1 MLFQEIIKRT
11 SRSHPDY
18 KQFVEVQAIFK
29 KVLTQVNDE
38 VDRIMRRMKLNDLD
52 REFASPE
59 HPIYLNSREY
69 LAEYPLSLIREPNP
83 QQVTLVILSDLLLVV
98 EEPSRKLLKSV
109 PVNEEFFAR
118 REEDN
123 KNYRNMV
130 TIHSD
135 GFLTFTAGSDDLFA
149 GKAEEVYKVL
159 RGITKESGQL
169 VYISVLGT
177 EEIGST
183 SFAKYTEYIV

>member
-59 HPIYLNSREY
+59 QPIYLNSR
-69 LAEYPLSLIREPNP
+69 
-83 QQVTLVILSDLLLVV
+83 
-98 EEPSRKLLKSV
+98 
-109 PVNEEFFAR
+109 
-118 REEDN
+118 
-123 KNYRNMV
+123 
-130 TIHSD
+130 
-135 GFLTFTAGSDDLFA
+135 
-149 GKAEEVYKVL
+149 
-159 RGITKESGQL
+159 
-169 VYISVLGT
+169 
-177 EEIGST
+177 
-183 SFAKYTEYIV
+183 